1 MRLYILI
8 TSLLLTQLGF
18 SQVGIGTKTP
28 TPGYE
33 LDVNG
38 SLLIQKNFKFNTI
51 SSNGTQLSN
60 VEFLFR
66 LLNSQPVGEVSRLDL
81 KESSVGPINIIN
93 YTFTNFPL
101 DNVQDVDLQFDASK
115 YIVGLSNF
123 RYEGDP
129 IVKGGTGYLDI
140 GNFVT
145 RTFIENGTWHLEMRN
160 RSRDASTSNEITY
173 HVTLIVYDRKYF
185 KELPKIT
192 VNFGGGTNATTSKPA
207 GL

>member
-1 MRLYILI
+1 MKLYII
-8 TSLLLTQLGF
+8 IFLLFAQVGF

-123 RYEGDP
+123 GYEGVP

-160 RSRDASTSNEITY
+160 RSRDAETSNAITY

-192 VNFGGGTNATTSKPA
+192 VDFREGINATTTKPV

>member
-1 MRLYILI
+1 MFA
-8 TSLLLTQLGF
+8 QVGF
-18 SQVGIGTKTP
+18 SQVGIGTNTP
-28 TPGYE
+28 TSGFE
-33 LDVNG
+33 LDVDG
-38 SLLIQKNFKFNTI
+38 SMLVQKNFKFNAV
-51 SSNGTQLSN
+51 SSGTTQLSSI
-60 VEFLFR
+60 EFLLR
-66 LLNSQPVGEVSRLDL
+66 LLNSEPVGEVARLDL
-81 KESSVGPINIIN
+81 KNASVGPINFIN
-93 YTFTNFPL
+93 YTFKNLFL
-101 DNVQDVDLQFDASK
+101 DNVQDVDLQFDSSK

-160 RSRDASTSNEITY
+160 RSRDASTSNKITY